1 MMKNSGPGKR
11 WRVLIV
17 DDEEDIARLT
27 AVFIG
32 EMGFDVM
39 PAKDG
44 REALTIIESFK
55 PDIVVSDIH
64 MPEIDGDELY
74 RKIVVATPSYAK
86 RFVFMTG
93 SGIDSQL
100 TQFLNDTGCL
110 ILTKPFDFQELSN
123 VIERKIKDIQGGKLP
138 DDGS

>member
-1 MMKNSGPGKR
+1 MKKSGPRRK

-17 DDEEDIARLT
+17 DDEEDIVKLI

-74 RKIVVATPSYAK
+74 RKMVVTTPSYAK

-93 SGIDSQL
+93 SGIDAQL
-100 TQFLNDTGCL
+100 TQFLNNTGCV
-110 ILTKPFDFQELSN
+110 ILTKPFDFQELAN
-123 VIERKIKDIQGGKLP
+123 VIERKIADIERGRMP
-138 DDGS
+138 EDGS